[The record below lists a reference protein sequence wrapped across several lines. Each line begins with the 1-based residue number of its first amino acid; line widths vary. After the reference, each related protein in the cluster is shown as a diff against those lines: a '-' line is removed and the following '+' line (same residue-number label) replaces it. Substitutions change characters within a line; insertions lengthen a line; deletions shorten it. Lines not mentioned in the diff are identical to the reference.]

1 MCSWSTTRRPTFIV
15 YAANDAV
22 VPVENAYRLHKAL
35 LAKGGAAELHVFAD
49 APHGFALR
57 EKELPVGVADA
68 VRAVVE
74 PLNSGASPS
83 GPRSARPSMPVT
95 ML

>member
-1 MCSWSTTRRPTFIV
+1 MQPDVQLVDHPPPAFIV

-57 EKELPVGVADA
+57 EKSLPIAA
-68 VRAVVE
+68 WPTLCAQW
-74 PLNSGASPS
+74 LNQ
-83 GPRSARPSMPVT
+83 
-95 ML
+95 LD